1 MNVQAFRA
9 AVVAR
14 IRKGSA
20 AHRGTCT
27 SAALLG
33 KAMQKRFSVSD
44 VTLEAELTK
53 MVKEGLIVCTS
64 GMWWNR

>member
-1 MNVQAFRA
+1 MNVDTFRA

-20 AHRGTCT
+20 AHPGTCT
-27 SAALLG
+27 TAALVG
-33 KAMQKRFSVSD
+33 KTFQKRFSASD
-44 VTLEAELTK
+44 VALEAELTK

>member
-20 AHRGTCT
+20 AHPGTCT

-33 KAMQKRFSVSD
+33 KAMQKRFSASD
-44 VTLEAELTK
+44 VMLEAELLK
-53 MVKEGLIVCTS
+53 MVKEGLVVCTS
-64 GMWWNR
+64 DMWWNR

>member
-1 MNVQAFRA
+1 MNVESFRA

-20 AHRGTCT
+20 AHPGTCT

-33 KAMQKRFSVSD
+33 KAMQKRFSCNEIA
-44 VTLEAELTK
+44 LEAELTK
-53 MVKEGLIVCTS
+53 MVKEGLVVCTS